1 MIPEPPTPGTENRGA
16 RRATT
21 LVRGDATGGR
31 LAVVELHEVRG
42 HEPPRHLHADED
54 ELVYVLEGEL
64 TVCVGEE
71 VHRAPAGTCLFL
83 PRGTDHGY
91 AVESATARL
100 LVVLAPAGPEGFV
113 GEATASADA
122 DGVERLIATAARYG
136 VAITGPAPLV
146 TPRRRAR
153 AGGPAFVARRRSPQ
167 LPSRG
172 NTSRNGCR
180 PATSGRDQTHEG
192 PARRGGPARSH

>member
-1 MIPEPPTPGTENRGA
+1 MIPELPTAGTENRGA

-31 LAVVELHEVRG
+31 LAVVELHEVPG

-91 AVESATARL
+91 AVESAVARL

-113 GEATASADA
+113 EEALSGAG
-122 DGVERLIATAARYG
+122 GVERLIATAARYG
-136 VAITGPAPLV
+136 VAITGPAPAIVDAAPGATASVDRAIDRSCGTL
-146 TPRRRAR
+146 RRR
-153 AGGPAFVARRRSPQ
+153 GDGPP
-167 LPSRG
+167 P
-172 NTSRNGCR
+172 
-180 PATSGRDQTHEG
+180 G
-192 PARRGGPARSH
+192 P